1 MVKTSSNAGCAS
13 STSDRGDKIP
23 HAVGAKKPK
32 LNRNSIVTNSIET
45 LKMIHV
51 RTKSLFL
58 KKKKSPRIGTECF
71 PNVPCC
77 KNVRGYNNQH
87 GIITDSQ
94 TLALDIQIQWGCGKV

>member
-1 MVKTSSNAGCAS
+1 MVKTSPSNAGCAS
-13 STSDRGDKIP
+13 STSDREDKIP
-23 HAVGAKKPK
+23 HAFGAKKPK
-32 LNRNSIVTNSIET
+32 QNRNSIVTNSIET
-45 LKMIHV
+45 LKMIHI

-58 KKKKSPRIGTECF
+58 KKKKIPENWNCF
-71 PNVPCC
+71 PNVPGY